1 MKDTIKYLMKDTIKY
16 LVWIFAIVPFLIACG
31 DSNTD
36 EAPTD
41 DFDVRFELP
50 ATVDVAKGGEL
61 TFTVKE
67 GKSPQTTDSFL
78 LEGGGISY
86 LCSILSVSSESFTVR
101 LADECES
108 GSYTAYLKR
117 DARKKQIGKIYINI
131 VDKIDFEPSAG
142 TTVFGLVSSEE
153 GPVANVVVSDGTEVT
168 VTDDKGIYELK
179 SAKKW
184 GYVFIS
190 VPSGYEVAAEGVF
203 PQFYQTLKGAAD
215 VVEQK
220 DFKLTKVDGQDRYKL
235 FLLGDMH
242 LANRTNDAAQFTQFT
257 TDLNAYM
264 AQHSGQ
270 KMYALTLG
278 DMTWDLYWYKNNY
291 ALPQYRETI
300 NRQVKNLQI
309 YHTMGNHDNDFMT
322 TSDYDAAVKYVDCI
336 GPTFYSFNIGQVHYV
351 VMDNIDCSAYNGTD
365 SRNYVKKLSNEQL
378 NWLAK
383 DLAYVDK
390 STPLIE
396 AMHAQIYKPTSTGF
410 AFDHDSANTE
420 ALLAALDGY
429 EVHFVT
435 GHTHKVYNITPDDDV
450 VKGRDIHEH
459 NSGAICASWWWSG
472 NLTPGVHVS
481 IDGAPGGYAIWD
493 IDGTD
498 FAWLYK
504 STGWPEEY
512 QFRSYDLN
520 NVSFSMDDVPNIPS
534 NVLIQ
539 LAYKKYVNAYPENSD
554 NEVLIKIWNWN
565 SNWELSVVDERGKTL
580 EYTPVWA
587 YDPLHIAA
595 LSVPRFNN
603 SGITSTPS
611 FVTESATNFFK
622 VKADDADV
630 DLTITVKDEFGHT
643 WTEEMQRPKAFSTDA
658 YKLR

>member
-1 MKDTIKYLMKDTIKY
+1 MKDTIKY

-36 EAPTD
+36 DAPTD

-50 ATVDVAKGGEL
+50 ATVDVSKGGEL

-67 GKSPQTTDSFL
+67 GKSPLTTDSFL

-86 LCSILSVSSESFTVR
+86 LYPILRTSSESFTVR

-117 DARKKQIGKIYINI
+117 DARKKSIGKIYINI

-351 VMDNIDCSAYNGTD
+351 VMDNIDCSAYDGTD

-378 NWLAK
+378 KWLAK

-390 STPLIE
+390 STPLIV

>member
-1 MKDTIKYLMKDTIKY
+1 MKDTIKY

-36 EAPTD
+36 DAPTD

-67 GKSPQTTDSFL
+67 GKSPLTTDSFL

-86 LCSILSVSSESFTVR
+86 LCPILRTSSESFTVR

-108 GSYTAYLKR
+108 GSYTVYLKR
-117 DARKKQIGKIYINI
+117 DARKKSIGKIYINI

-351 VMDNIDCSAYNGTD
+351 VMDNIDCSAYDGTD

-378 NWLAK
+378 KWLAK

-390 STPLIE
+390 STPLIV
-396 AMHAQIYKPTSTGF
+396 AMHAQIIYKPTSTGF

-534 NVLIQ
+534 NILIQ

>member
-1 MKDTIKYLMKDTIKY
+1 MKDTIKY

-36 EAPTD
+36 DAPTD

-50 ATVDVAKGGEL
+50 ATVDVSKGGEL

-67 GKSPQTTDSFL
+67 GKSPLTTDSFL

-86 LCSILSVSSESFTVR
+86 LCPILRTSSESFTVR

-117 DARKKQIGKIYINI
+117 DARKKSIGKIYINI

-351 VMDNIDCSAYNGTD
+351 VMDNIDCSAYDGTD

-378 NWLAK
+378 KWLAK

-390 STPLIE
+390 STPLIV

-410 AFDHDSANTE
+410 AFDHDAANTE

>member
-1 MKDTIKYLMKDTIKY
+1 MKDTIKY

-36 EAPTD
+36 DAPTD

-50 ATVDVAKGGEL
+50 ATVDVSKGGEL

-67 GKSPQTTDSFL
+67 GKSPLTTDSFL

-86 LCSILSVSSESFTVR
+86 LCPILRTSSESFTVR

-117 DARKKQIGKIYINI
+117 DARKKSIGKIYINI

-351 VMDNIDCSAYNGTD
+351 VMDNIDCSAYDGTD
-365 SRNYVKKLSNEQL
+365 SHNYVKKLSNEQL
-378 NWLAK
+378 KWLAK

-390 STPLIE
+390 STPLIV

-420 ALLAALDGY
+420 ALLAALLAALDGY

>member
-1 MKDTIKYLMKDTIKY
+1 MKDTIKY

-36 EAPTD
+36 DAPTD

-50 ATVDVAKGGEL
+50 ATVDVSKGGEL

-67 GKSPQTTDSFL
+67 GKSPLTTDSFL

-86 LCSILSVSSESFTVR
+86 LCPILRTSSESFTVR

-117 DARKKQIGKIYINI
+117 DARKKSIGKIYINI

-351 VMDNIDCSAYNGTD
+351 VMDNIDCSAYDGTD

-378 NWLAK
+378 KWLAK

-390 STPLIE
+390 STPLIV

-410 AFDHDSANTE
+410 AFDNDSANTE

>member
-1 MKDTIKYLMKDTIKY
+1 MKDTIKY

-36 EAPTD
+36 DAPTD

-50 ATVDVAKGGEL
+50 ATIDVAKGGEL

-67 GKSPQTTDSFL
+67 GKSPLTTDSFL

-86 LCSILSVSSESFTVR
+86 LCPILRTSSESFTVR

-117 DARKKQIGKIYINI
+117 DARKKSIGKIYINI

-351 VMDNIDCSAYNGTD
+351 VMDNIDCSAYDGTD

-378 NWLAK
+378 KWLAK

-390 STPLIE
+390 STPLIV

>member
-1 MKDTIKYLMKDTIKY
+1 MKDTIKY

-67 GKSPQTTDSFL
+67 GKSPLTTDSFL

-117 DARKKQIGKIYINI
+117 DARKKSIGKIYINI

-351 VMDNIDCSAYNGTD
+351 VMDNIDCSAYDGTD

-378 NWLAK
+378 KWLAK

-390 STPLIE
+390 STPLIV

-472 NLTPGVHVS
+472 NRTPGVHVS

>member
-1 MKDTIKYLMKDTIKY
+1 MKDSIKY

-36 EAPTD
+36 DAPTD

-50 ATVDVAKGGEL
+50 ATVDVSKGGEL

-67 GKSPQTTDSFL
+67 GKSPLTTDSFL

-86 LCSILSVSSESFTVR
+86 LCPILRTSSESFTVR

-117 DARKKQIGKIYINI
+117 DARKKSIGKIYINI

-322 TSDYDAAVKYVDCI
+322 ASDYDAAVKYVDCI

-351 VMDNIDCSAYNGTD
+351 VMDNIDCSAYDGTD

-378 NWLAK
+378 KWLAK

-390 STPLIE
+390 STPLIV

-539 LAYKKYVNAYPENSD
+539 LAYKKYINAYPENSD

>member
-1 MKDTIKYLMKDTIKY
+1 MKDTIKY

-36 EAPTD
+36 DAPTD

-67 GKSPQTTDSFL
+67 GKSPLTTDSFL

-86 LCSILSVSSESFTVR
+86 LCPILRTSSESFTVR

-117 DARKKQIGKIYINI
+117 DARKKSIGKIYINI

-235 FLLGDMH
+235 FLLSDIH

-351 VMDNIDCSAYNGTD
+351 VMDNIDCSAYDGTD

-378 NWLAK
+378 KWLAK

-390 STPLIE
+390 STPLIV

-534 NVLIQ
+534 NILIQ

>member
-1 MKDTIKYLMKDTIKY
+1 MKDTIKY

-36 EAPTD
+36 DAPTD

-67 GKSPQTTDSFL
+67 GKSPLTTDSFL
-78 LEGGGISY
+78 LEGGGGISY
-86 LCSILSVSSESFTVR
+86 LCPILRTSSESFTVR

-117 DARKKQIGKIYINI
+117 DARKKSIGKIYINI

-242 LANRTNDAAQFTQFT
+242 LANRPNDAAQFTQFT

-351 VMDNIDCSAYNGTD
+351 VMDNIDCSAYDGTD

-378 NWLAK
+378 KWLAK

-390 STPLIE
+390 STPLIV

-622 VKADDADV
+622 VKADDAD
-630 DLTITVKDEFGHT
+630 LTITVKDEFGHT

>member
-1 MKDTIKYLMKDTIKY
+1 MKDTIKY

-36 EAPTD
+36 DAPTD

-50 ATVDVAKGGEL
+50 ATVDVSKGGEL

-67 GKSPQTTDSFL
+67 GKSPLTTDSFL

-86 LCSILSVSSESFTVR
+86 LCPILRTSSESFTVR

-117 DARKKQIGKIYINI
+117 DARKKSIGKIYINI

-215 VVEQK
+215 VVERK

-351 VMDNIDCSAYNGTD
+351 VMDNIDCSAYDGTD

-378 NWLAK
+378 KWLAK

-390 STPLIE
+390 STPLIV

>member
-1 MKDTIKYLMKDTIKY
+1 MKDTIKY

-36 EAPTD
+36 DAPTD

-50 ATVDVAKGGEL
+50 ATVDVSKGGEL

-67 GKSPQTTDSFL
+67 GKSPLTTDSFL

-86 LCSILSVSSESFTVR
+86 LCPILRTSSESFTVR

-117 DARKKQIGKIYINI
+117 DARKKSIGKIYINI

-351 VMDNIDCSAYNGTD
+351 VMDNIDCSAYDGTD

-378 NWLAK
+378 KWLAK

-390 STPLIE
+390 STPLIV

-587 YDPLHIAA
+587 YDSLHIAA

>member
-1 MKDTIKYLMKDTIKY
+1 MKDTIKY

-36 EAPTD
+36 DAPTD

-50 ATVDVAKGGEL
+50 ATVDVSKGGEL

-67 GKSPQTTDSFL
+67 GKSPLTTDSFL
-78 LEGGGISY
+78 LEGAGISY
-86 LCSILSVSSESFTVR
+86 LCPILRTSSESFTVR

-117 DARKKQIGKIYINI
+117 DARKKSIGKIYINI

-351 VMDNIDCSAYNGTD
+351 VMDNIDCSAYDGTD

-378 NWLAK
+378 KWLAK

-390 STPLIE
+390 STPLIV

>member
-1 MKDTIKYLMKDTIKY
+1 MKDTIKY

-36 EAPTD
+36 DAPTD

-67 GKSPQTTDSFL
+67 GKSPLTTDSFL

-86 LCSILSVSSESFTVR
+86 LCPILRTSSESFTVR

-117 DARKKQIGKIYINI
+117 DARKKSIGKIYINI

-351 VMDNIDCSAYNGTD
+351 VMDNIDCSAYDGTD

-378 NWLAK
+378 KWLAK

-390 STPLIE
+390 STPLIV

-630 DLTITVKDEFGHT
+630 DLTITVKDEFGNE
-643 WTEEMQRPKAFSTDA
+643 WTENMQRPKAFSTDA

>member
-1 MKDTIKYLMKDTIKY
+1 MKDTIKY

-36 EAPTD
+36 DAPTD

-67 GKSPQTTDSFL
+67 GKSPLTTDSFL

-86 LCSILSVSSESFTVR
+86 LCPILRTSSESFTVR

-117 DARKKQIGKIYINI
+117 DARKKSIGKIYINI

-351 VMDNIDCSAYNGTD
+351 VMDNIDCSAYDGTD

-378 NWLAK
+378 KWLAK

-390 STPLIE
+390 STPLIV

-534 NVLIQ
+534 NILIQ

-587 YDPLHIAA
+587 YDPRHIAA

>member
-1 MKDTIKYLMKDTIKY
+1 MKDTIKY

-36 EAPTD
+36 DAPTD

-50 ATVDVAKGGEL
+50 ATVDVSKGGEL

-67 GKSPQTTDSFL
+67 GKSPLTTDSFL

-86 LCSILSVSSESFTVR
+86 LCPFLRTSSESFTVR

-117 DARKKQIGKIYINI
+117 DARKKSIGKIYINI

-351 VMDNIDCSAYNGTD
+351 VMDNIDCSAYDGTD

-378 NWLAK
+378 KWLAK

-390 STPLIE
+390 STPLIV

>member
-1 MKDTIKYLMKDTIKY
+1 MKDTIKH

-36 EAPTD
+36 DAPTD

-50 ATVDVAKGGEL
+50 ATVDVSKGGEL

-67 GKSPQTTDSFL
+67 GKSPLTTDSFL

-86 LCSILSVSSESFTVR
+86 LCPILRTSSESFTVR

-117 DARKKQIGKIYINI
+117 DARKKSIGKIYINI

-351 VMDNIDCSAYNGTD
+351 VMDNIDCSAYDGTD

-378 NWLAK
+378 KWLAK

-390 STPLIE
+390 STPLIV

>member
-1 MKDTIKYLMKDTIKY
+1 MKDTIKY

-36 EAPTD
+36 DAPTD

-67 GKSPQTTDSFL
+67 GKSPLTTDSFL

-86 LCSILSVSSESFTVR
+86 LCPILRTSSESFTVR

-108 GSYTAYLKR
+108 GSYTVYLKR
-117 DARKKQIGKIYINI
+117 DARKKSIGKIYINI

-351 VMDNIDCSAYNGTD
+351 VMDNIDCSAYDGTD
-365 SRNYVKKLSNEQL
+365 SHNYVKKLSNEQL
-378 NWLAK
+378 KWLAK

-390 STPLIE
+390 STPLIV

-534 NVLIQ
+534 NILIQ

>member
-1 MKDTIKYLMKDTIKY
+1 MKDTIKY

-36 EAPTD
+36 DAPTD

-50 ATVDVAKGGEL
+50 ATVDVSKGGEL

-67 GKSPQTTDSFL
+67 GKSPLTTDSFL

-86 LCSILSVSSESFTVR
+86 LCPILRTSSESFTVR

-117 DARKKQIGKIYINI
+117 DARKKSIGKIYINI

-351 VMDNIDCSAYNGTD
+351 VMDNIDCSAYDGTD

-378 NWLAK
+378 KWLAK

-390 STPLIE
+390 STPLIV

-410 AFDHDSANTE
+410 AFDHDSANTA

-643 WTEEMQRPKAFSTDA
+643 WTEEMQRPKAFSTDT

>member
-1 MKDTIKYLMKDTIKY
+1 MKDTIKY

-36 EAPTD
+36 DAPTD

-50 ATVDVAKGGEL
+50 ATVDVSKGGEL

-67 GKSPQTTDSFL
+67 GKSPLTTDSFL

-86 LCSILSVSSESFTVR
+86 LCPILRTSSESFTVR

-117 DARKKQIGKIYINI
+117 DARKKSIGKIYINI

-351 VMDNIDCSAYNGTD
+351 VMDNIDCSAYDGTD

-378 NWLAK
+378 KWLAK

-390 STPLIE
+390 STPLIV

-534 NVLIQ
+534 NILIQ

-603 SGITSTPS
+603 SGITPTPS

>member
-1 MKDTIKYLMKDTIKY
+1 MKDTIKY

-36 EAPTD
+36 DAPTD

-50 ATVDVAKGGEL
+50 ATVDVSKGGEL

-67 GKSPQTTDSFL
+67 GKSPLTTDSFL

-86 LCSILSVSSESFTVR
+86 LCPILRTSSESFTVR

-117 DARKKQIGKIYINI
+117 DARKKSIGKIYINI

-242 LANRTNDAAQFTQFT
+242 LANCTNDAAQFTQFT

-351 VMDNIDCSAYNGTD
+351 VMDNIDCSAYDGTD

-378 NWLAK
+378 KWLAK

-390 STPLIE
+390 STPLIV

>member
-1 MKDTIKYLMKDTIKY
+1 MKDTIKY

-36 EAPTD
+36 DAPTD

-67 GKSPQTTDSFL
+67 GKSPLTTDSFL

-86 LCSILSVSSESFTVR
+86 LCPILRTSSESFTVR

-117 DARKKQIGKIYINI
+117 DARKKSIGKIYINI

-351 VMDNIDCSAYNGTD
+351 VMDNIDCSAYDGTD

-378 NWLAK
+378 KWLAK

-390 STPLIE
+390 STPLIV

-435 GHTHKVYNITPDDDV
+435 GHTHKVYNIIPDDDV

-534 NVLIQ
+534 NILIQ

>member
-1 MKDTIKYLMKDTIKY
+1 MKDTIKY

-36 EAPTD
+36 DAPTD

-67 GKSPQTTDSFL
+67 GKSPLTTDSFL

-86 LCSILSVSSESFTVR
+86 LCPILRTSSESFTVR

-117 DARKKQIGKIYINI
+117 DARKKSIGKIYINI

-351 VMDNIDCSAYNGTD
+351 VMDNIDCSAYDGTD

-378 NWLAK
+378 KWLAK

-390 STPLIE
+390 STPLIV

-587 YDPLHIAA
+587 YDTFHIAA

>member
-1 MKDTIKYLMKDTIKY
+1 MKDTIKY

-36 EAPTD
+36 DAPTD

-67 GKSPQTTDSFL
+67 GKSPLTTDSFL

-86 LCSILSVSSESFTVR
+86 LCPILRTSSESFTVR

-117 DARKKQIGKIYINI
+117 DARKKSIGKIYINI

-351 VMDNIDCSAYNGTD
+351 VMDNIDCSAYDGTD

-378 NWLAK
+378 KWLAK

-390 STPLIE
+390 STPLIV

-534 NVLIQ
+534 NILIQ

-643 WTEEMQRPKAFSTDA
+643 WTEEMQHPKAFSTDA

>member
-1 MKDTIKYLMKDTIKY
+1 MRGLYY
-16 LVWIFAIVPFLIACG
+16 Y
-31 DSNTD
+31 
-36 EAPTD
+36 D

-67 GKSPQTTDSFL
+67 GKSPLTTDSFL

-86 LCSILSVSSESFTVR
+86 LCPILRTSSESFTVR

-117 DARKKQIGKIYINI
+117 DARKKSIGKIYINI

-351 VMDNIDCSAYNGTD
+351 VMDNIDCSAYDGTD

-378 NWLAK
+378 KWLAK

-390 STPLIE
+390 STPLIV

>member
-1 MKDTIKYLMKDTIKY
+1 MKNVIKYL
-16 LVWIFAIVPFLIACG
+16 LLGLIVVSQFFACG
-31 DSNTD
+31 GS
-36 EAPTD
+36 D
-41 DFDVRFELP
+41 DNKTPADNFDVQFTVP
-50 ATVDVAKGGEL
+50 GSVDVTEGGEC
-61 TFTVKE
+61 TFAVTGGG
-67 GKSPQTTDSFL
+67 GKSPLTTDTFI
-78 LEGGGISY
+78 LESDAGISY
-86 LCSILSVSSESFTVR
+86 VCPIINTSSESFTVR
-101 LADECES
+101 LADGCET
-108 GSYTAYLKR
+108 GYYKVFVKR
-117 DARKKQIGKIYINI
+117 DTRKKSFGRIYINI

-351 VMDNIDCSAYNGTD
+351 VMDNIDCSAYDGTD

-378 NWLAK
+378 KWLAK

-390 STPLIE
+390 STPLIV

>member
-1 MKDTIKYLMKDTIKY
+1 MKDTIKY

-36 EAPTD
+36 DAPTD

-50 ATVDVAKGGEL
+50 ATVDVSKGGEL

-67 GKSPQTTDSFL
+67 GKSPLTTDSFL

-86 LCSILSVSSESFTVR
+86 LCTILRTSSESFTVR

-117 DARKKQIGKIYINI
+117 DARKKSIGKIYINI

-351 VMDNIDCSAYNGTD
+351 VMDNIDCSAYDGTD

-378 NWLAK
+378 KWLAK

-390 STPLIE
+390 STPLIV

>member
-1 MKDTIKYLMKDTIKY
+1 MKDTIKY

-36 EAPTD
+36 DAPTD

-50 ATVDVAKGGEL
+50 ATVDVSKGGEL

-67 GKSPQTTDSFL
+67 GKSPLTTDSFL

-86 LCSILSVSSESFTVR
+86 LCPILRTSSESFTVR

-117 DARKKQIGKIYINI
+117 DARKKSIGKIYINI

-153 GPVANVVVSDGTEVT
+153 GPVANVVVSDGAEVT

-351 VMDNIDCSAYNGTD
+351 VMDNIDCSAYDGTD

-378 NWLAK
+378 KWLAK

-390 STPLIE
+390 STPLIV

>member
-1 MKDTIKYLMKDTIKY
+1 MKDTIKY

-36 EAPTD
+36 DAPTD

-67 GKSPQTTDSFL
+67 GKSPLTTDSFL

-86 LCSILSVSSESFTVR
+86 LCPILRTSSESFTVR

-117 DARKKQIGKIYINI
+117 DARKKSIGKIYINI

-351 VMDNIDCSAYNGTD
+351 VMDNIDCSAYDGTD

-378 NWLAK
+378 KWLAK

-390 STPLIE
+390 STPLIV

-520 NVSFSMDDVPNIPS
+520 NVSFSMDDVPNSPS

>member
-1 MKDTIKYLMKDTIKY
+1 MKDTIKY

-36 EAPTD
+36 DAPTD

-50 ATVDVAKGGEL
+50 ATVDVSKGGEL

-67 GKSPQTTDSFL
+67 GKSPLTTDSFL

-86 LCSILSVSSESFTVR
+86 LCPILRISSESFTVR

-117 DARKKQIGKIYINI
+117 DARKKSIGKIYINI

-351 VMDNIDCSAYNGTD
+351 VMDNIDCSAYDGTD

-378 NWLAK
+378 KWLAK

-390 STPLIE
+390 STPLIV

-580 EYTPVWA
+580 EYTSVWA

>member
-1 MKDTIKYLMKDTIKY
+1 MKDTIKY

-36 EAPTD
+36 DAPTD

-50 ATVDVAKGGEL
+50 ATVDVSKGGEL

-67 GKSPQTTDSFL
+67 GKSPLTTDSFL

-86 LCSILSVSSESFTVR
+86 LCPILRTSSESFTVR

-117 DARKKQIGKIYINI
+117 DARKKSIGKIYINI

-351 VMDNIDCSAYNGTD
+351 VMDNIDCSAYDGTD

-378 NWLAK
+378 KWLAK

-390 STPLIE
+390 STPLIV

-630 DLTITVKDEFGHT
+630 DLTITVKDEFGHM

>member
-1 MKDTIKYLMKDTIKY
+1 MKDTIKY

-36 EAPTD
+36 DAPTD

-67 GKSPQTTDSFL
+67 GKSPLTTDSFL
-78 LEGGGISY
+78 WEGGGISY
-86 LCSILSVSSESFTVR
+86 LCPILRTSSESFTVR

-117 DARKKQIGKIYINI
+117 DARKKSIGKIYINI

-351 VMDNIDCSAYNGTD
+351 VMDNIDCSAYDGTD

-378 NWLAK
+378 KWLAK

-390 STPLIE
+390 STPLIV

>member
-1 MKDTIKYLMKDTIKY
+1 MKDTIKY

-36 EAPTD
+36 DAPTD

-67 GKSPQTTDSFL
+67 GKSPLTTDSFL

-86 LCSILSVSSESFTVR
+86 LCPILRTSSESFTVR

-117 DARKKQIGKIYINI
+117 DARKKSIGKIYINI

-322 TSDYDAAVKYVDCI
+322 TSDYDVDCI

-351 VMDNIDCSAYNGTD
+351 VMDNIDCSAYDGTD

-378 NWLAK
+378 KWLAK

-390 STPLIE
+390 STPLIV

>member
-1 MKDTIKYLMKDTIKY
+1 MKDTIKY

-36 EAPTD
+36 DAPTD

-50 ATVDVAKGGEL
+50 ATVDVSKGGEL

-67 GKSPQTTDSFL
+67 GKSPLTTDSFL

-86 LCSILSVSSESFTVR
+86 LCPILRTSSESFTVR

-117 DARKKQIGKIYINI
+117 DARKKSIGKIYINI

-351 VMDNIDCSAYNGTD
+351 VMDNIDCSAYDGTD
-365 SRNYVKKLSNEQL
+365 LHNYVKKLSNEQL
-378 NWLAK
+378 KWLAK

-390 STPLIE
+390 STPLIV

>member
-1 MKDTIKYLMKDTIKY
+1 MKDTIKY

-36 EAPTD
+36 DAPTD

-50 ATVDVAKGGEL
+50 ATVDVSKGGEL

-67 GKSPQTTDSFL
+67 GKSPLTTDSFL

-86 LCSILSVSSESFTVR
+86 LCPILRTSSESFTVR

-117 DARKKQIGKIYINI
+117 DARKKSIGKIYINI

-351 VMDNIDCSAYNGTD
+351 VMDNIDCSAYDGTD

-378 NWLAK
+378 KWLAK

-390 STPLIE
+390 STPLIV

-410 AFDHDSANTE
+410 AFDPDSANTE

>member
-1 MKDTIKYLMKDTIKY
+1 MKDTIKY

-36 EAPTD
+36 DAPTD

-50 ATVDVAKGGEL
+50 ATVDVSKGGEL

-67 GKSPQTTDSFL
+67 GKSPLTTDSFL

-86 LCSILSVSSESFTVR
+86 LCPILRTSSESFTVR

-117 DARKKQIGKIYINI
+117 DARKKSIGKIYINI

-351 VMDNIDCSAYNGTD
+351 VMDNIDCSAYDGTD
-365 SRNYVKKLSNEQL
+365 SHNYYVKKLSNEQL
-378 NWLAK
+378 KWLAK

-390 STPLIE
+390 STPLIV

>member
-1 MKDTIKYLMKDTIKY
+1 MKDTIKY

-36 EAPTD
+36 DAPTD

-67 GKSPQTTDSFL
+67 GKSPLTTDSFL

-86 LCSILSVSSESFTVR
+86 LCPILRTSSESFTVR

-117 DARKKQIGKIYINI
+117 DARKKSIGKIYINI

-351 VMDNIDCSAYNGTD
+351 VMDNIDCSAYDGTD

-378 NWLAK
+378 KWLAK

-390 STPLIE
+390 STPLLV

-420 ALLAALDGY
+420 ALLAALLAALDGY

-643 WTEEMQRPKAFSTDA
+643 WTEEMQRPKAFSTDT